1 MKNEIF
7 TEELRQEF
15 YYPSNVFSKSNY
27 LIQARYNYTLL
38 CNQLLAIS
46 LLKAKKDG
54 NSYSAKFS
62 VMEVRN
68 LLKKNY
74 KDFYSH
80 IKSSADKMTETKICI
95 EDPDRGIFEYHQLIP
110 TFRYDNGECEV
121 FFNPQLNGIVGNLTS
136 NFVVLNIKTLAE
148 LDSVNS
154 FRLYETLKSKSYY
167 PKNYKGEKNGK
178 YIIEYSLAEL
188 RVMLNA
194 IDINRKE
201 IAELLKNKENI
212 DYDNILKYATKLYEE
227 EKDKDIPTKDKYK
240 APKWKEFKD
249 FRKQCLEP
257 AIEEINEKTE
267 LSVGYE
273 TIKINKSVKDIIF
286 YVTDKS
292 YETKSVEAEVKMFDT
307 DELIDQVIDI
317 IDEKIS
323 IKDIKRLLTES
334 DNDVEKIKK
343 AYTIS
348 KTQNVDNLVAFL
360 ISAIRNGYEE
370 PVSKK
375 KSGATDKFCDFE
387 QRVYENDELEKI
399 MGVI

>member
-1 MKNEIF
+1 MKNELF

-80 IKSSADKMTETKICI
+80 IKTSADKMTETKICI

-136 NFVVLNIKTLAE
+136 NFVVLNIQTLAE

-154 FRLYETLKSKSYY
+154 FRLYETLKSKAYY
-167 PKNYKGEKNGK
+167 PKNYKGDKNGK

-212 DYDNILKYATKLYEE
+212 DYENILKYATKLYEE

-267 LSVGYE
+267 LFVGYE
-273 TIKINKSVKDIIF
+273 TIKVNKSVKDIVF

-292 YETKSVEAEVKMFDT
+292 YESKTSVVSNTDIDT
-307 DELIDQVIDI
+307 DDLIDQVIDL

-323 IKDIKRLLTES
+323 IKDIKQLLTVS
-334 DNDVEKIKK
+334 DNDITKIEK

-348 KTQNVDNLVAFL
+348 KSQNVDNLVAFL
-360 ISAIRNGYEE
+360 ISAIKNGYEE
-370 PVSKK
+370 PVSRKK
-375 KSGATDKFCDFE
+375 QATAGSFGDFSQRIYANDDLE
-387 QRVYENDELEKI
+387 QI